1 MENSMQEVETK
12 TKSEKLVPIDTSGEA
27 VDVELKEEKVESVK
41 TPEPT
46 ADTPIVE
53 VQEETTTPPVET
65 KEEELEEYSAGVKKR
80 IDKLTKKM
88 REAERREQA
97 AIDYA
102 KQVKT
107 ESDKLKS
114 TNMVQNE
121 SMLVDREKAL
131 VNQKEF
137 AKRALEAAIQ
147 AQDVEKQVAANQEIS
162 RLTIEDER
170 LKVSKAKALRL
181 KAEAEKE
188 TPVDINKAIDQQ
200 APTQVQEEAPKDPKA
215 EAWAQKND
223 WFGTDNAMTYTA
235 YDIHTDLVKNGVDPR
250 DDEYYNEIDRRIRK
264 EFPHKFEAKSK
275 PTQKVASAV
284 RTTSTGRRTVR
295 LTPSQVAIAKKLG
308 VPLEEYAKHVKEA

>member
-1 MENSMQEVETK
+1 MQQVETK
-12 TKSEKLVPIDTSGEA
+12 QSEKLVPIDTSGEA
-27 VDVELKEEKVESVK
+27 VDIELKEETVTPVK
-41 TPEPT
+41 EVSN
-46 ADTPIVE
+46 DTPIVE
-53 VQEETTTPPVET
+53 IQEEETAPVET

-114 TNMVQNE
+114 SNMIQNE

-131 VNQKEF
+131 VSQKEF
-137 AKRALEAAIQ
+137 AKRAMEAAIN
-147 AQDVEKQVAANQEIS
+147 ANDAEKQVAAQQEIS

-170 LKVSKAKALRL
+170 LKVSKAKAIRR
-181 KAEAEKE
+181 KTEIENEK
-188 TPVDINKAIDQQ
+188 PVDMNQFTNQ
-200 APTQVQEEAPKDPKA
+200 EGQQVQPEAPKDPKA
-215 EAWAQKND
+215 ESWAQKND

-235 YDIHTDLVKNGVDPR
+235 YDIHTDLVQNGVDPR
-250 DDEYYNEIDRRIRK
+250 DDEYYKEIDKRIRQQ
-264 EFPHKFEAKSK
+264 FPHKFEDKPK
-275 PTQKVASAV
+275 PTQKVASAI

-295 LTPSQVAIAKKLG
+295 LTPSQVHIAKRLG

>member
-1 MENSMQEVETK
+1 MENSMQQVETK
-12 TKSEKLVPIDTSGEA
+12 QSEKLVPIDTSGEA
-27 VDVELKEEKVESVK
+27 VDIELKEETVTPVK
-41 TPEPT
+41 EVSD
-46 ADTPIVE
+46 DTPIVE
-53 VQEETTTPPVET
+53 IQEEATPVET
-65 KEEELEEYSAGVKKR
+65 KEEELEEYSTGVKKR

-114 TNMVQNE
+114 SNMIQNE

-131 VNQKEF
+131 VSQKEF
-137 AKRALEAAIQ
+137 AKRAMEAAIN
-147 AQDVEKQVAANQEIS
+147 ANDAEKQVAAQQEIS

-170 LKVSKAKALRL
+170 LKVSKAKAIRR
-181 KAEAEKE
+181 KTEIENEK
-188 TPVDINKAIDQQ
+188 PVDMNQFTNQ
-200 APTQVQEEAPKDPKA
+200 EGQQVQPEAPKDPKA
-215 EAWAQKND
+215 ESWAQKND

-235 YDIHTDLVKNGVDPR
+235 YDIHTDLVQNGVDPR
-250 DDEYYNEIDRRIRK
+250 DDEYYKEIDKRIRQQ
-264 EFPHKFEAKSK
+264 FPHKFEDKPK
-275 PTQKVASAV
+275 PTQKVASAI

-295 LTPSQVAIAKKLG
+295 LTPSQVHIAKRLG

>member
-1 MENSMQEVETK
+1 MQEQTQNDK
-12 TKSEKLVPIDTSGEA
+12 MVPIDTSGEA
-27 VDVELKEEKVESVK
+27 VEVELKEESQTEEVK
-41 TPEPT
+41 TTEPE
-46 ADTPIVE
+46 IQVE
-53 VQEETTTPPVET
+53 EVPQEQPKQEA
-65 KEEELEEYSAGVKKR
+65 KEEELEEYSQSVKRR

-114 TNMVQNE
+114 SSVIQND
-121 SMLVDREKAL
+121 SMLVEREKAL

-137 AKRALEAAIQ
+137 AKRAMEAAVG
-147 AQDVEKQVAANQEIS
+147 AQDIEKQVAAQQEIA

-170 LKVSKAKALRL
+170 LKVSKAKAIQR
-181 KAEAEKE
+181 KAQIES
-188 TPVDINKAIDQQ
+188 
-200 APTQVQEEAPKDPKA
+200 APKEEVEQMINNQPQQQREPDPKA
-215 EAWAQKND
+215 VAWADKND

-235 YDIHTDLVKNGVDPR
+235 YDIHNQLVKEGIDVA
-250 DDEYYNEIDRRIRK
+250 DDDYYTEIDKRIRK
-264 EFPHKFEAKSK
+264 EFPHKFSDGGDVSRPK
-275 PTQKVASAV
+275 QKVAGVVRKSA
-284 RTTSTGRRTVR
+284 TGRRTVK

>member
-1 MENSMQEVETK
+1 MQEVETK

-215 EAWAQKND
+215 EAWAQKNE

>member
-1 MENSMQEVETK
+1 MENSMQQVETK
-12 TKSEKLVPIDTSGEA
+12 QSEKLVPIDTSGEA
-27 VDVELKEEKVESVK
+27 VDIELKEETVTPVK
-41 TPEPT
+41 EVSN
-46 ADTPIVE
+46 DTPIVE
-53 VQEETTTPPVET
+53 IQEEETAPVET

-114 TNMVQNE
+114 SNMIQNE

-131 VNQKEF
+131 VSQKEF
-137 AKRALEAAIQ
+137 AKRAMEAAIN
-147 AQDVEKQVAANQEIS
+147 ANDAEKQVAAQQEIS

-170 LKVSKAKALRL
+170 LKVSKAKAIRR
-181 KAEAEKE
+181 KTEIENEK
-188 TPVDINKAIDQQ
+188 PVDMNQFTNQ
-200 APTQVQEEAPKDPKA
+200 EGQQVQPEAPKDPKA
-215 EAWAQKND
+215 ESWAQKND

-235 YDIHTDLVKNGVDPR
+235 YDIHTDLVQNGVDPR
-250 DDEYYNEIDRRIRK
+250 DDEYYKEIDKRIRQ
-264 EFPHKFEAKSK
+264 EFPHKFEDKPK
-275 PTQKVASAV
+275 PTQKVASAI

-295 LTPSQVAIAKKLG
+295 LTPSQVHIAKRLG

>member
-1 MENSMQEVETK
+1 MENSMQEVQTN
-12 TKSEKLVPIDTSGEA
+12 KSEKLVPIDTSGEA
-27 VDVELKEEKVESVK
+27 IDIELKEDKVENVK
-41 TPEPT
+41 TEEVSS
-46 ADTPIVE
+46 DTPIVE
-53 VQEETTTPPVET
+53 VQEENTPAVET
-65 KEEELEEYSAGVKKR
+65 KEEELEEYSVGVKKR

-102 KQVKT
+102 KQVKS

-114 TNMVQNE
+114 TNIVQNE

-137 AKRALEAAIQ
+137 AKRALEAAIN

-170 LKVSKAKALRL
+170 LKVSKAKALRV
-181 KAEAEKE
+181 KAEAAAAAEK
-188 TPVDINKAIDQQ
+188 PVDVNQAINQQ
-200 APTQVQEEAPKDPKA
+200 TPNAQPEAPRDPKA
-215 EAWAQKND
+215 ESWAEKNE

-235 YDIHTDLVKNGVDPR
+235 YDIHQELVQNGVDPR
-250 DDEYYNEIDRRIRK
+250 EDEYYNEIDRRIRK

>member
-1 MENSMQEVETK
+1 MENSMQEQTQNDK
-12 TKSEKLVPIDTSGEA
+12 MVPIDTSGDA
-27 VDVELKEEKVESVK
+27 VEVELKEESQTEEVK
-41 TPEPT
+41 TTEP
-46 ADTPIVE
+46 E
-53 VQEETTTPPVET
+53 VQVEEVPQEQPKQEA
-65 KEEELEEYSAGVKKR
+65 KEEELEEYSASVKRR

-114 TNMVQNE
+114 SSVIQND
-121 SMLVDREKAL
+121 SMLVEREKAL

-137 AKRALEAAIQ
+137 AKRAMEAAVG
-147 AQDVEKQVAANQEIS
+147 AQDIEKQVAAQQEIA

-170 LKVSKAKALRL
+170 LKVSKAKAIQR
-181 KAEAEKE
+181 KAQIESAPRQEVE
-188 TPVDINKAIDQQ
+188 QIIDNQPQQ
-200 APTQVQEEAPKDPKA
+200 QREPDPKA
-215 EAWAQKND
+215 VAWADKND

-235 YDIHTDLVKNGVDPR
+235 YDIHNQLVKEGIDVA
-250 DDEYYNEIDRRIRK
+250 DDDYYTEIDKRIRK
-264 EFPHKFEAKSK
+264 EFPHKFSDGGDVSRPK
-275 PTQKVASAV
+275 QKVAGVVRKSA
-284 RTTSTGRRTVR
+284 TGRRTVK

>member
-1 MENSMQEVETK
+1 MENSMQQVETK
-12 TKSEKLVPIDTSGEA
+12 QSEKLVPIDTSGEA
-27 VDVELKEEKVESVK
+27 VDIELKEETVTPVK
-41 TPEPT
+41 EVSN
-46 ADTPIVE
+46 DTPIVE
-53 VQEETTTPPVET
+53 IQEEETAPVET

-114 TNMVQNE
+114 SNMIQNE

-131 VNQKEF
+131 VSQKEF
-137 AKRALEAAIQ
+137 AKRAMEAAIN
-147 AQDVEKQVAANQEIS
+147 ANDAEKQVAAQQEIS

-170 LKVSKAKALRL
+170 LKVSKAKAIRR
-181 KAEAEKE
+181 KTEIENEK
-188 TPVDINKAIDQQ
+188 PVDMNQVIDQQ
-200 APTQVQEEAPKDPKA
+200 VPQVPPQVPKDAKA
-215 EAWAQKND
+215 ESWAQNND

-235 YDIHTDLVKNGVDPR
+235 YDIHTDLVQNGVDPR
-250 DDEYYNEIDRRIRK
+250 DDEYYKEIDKRIRK
-264 EFPHKFEAKSK
+264 EFPHKFEDKPK
-275 PTQKVASAV
+275 PTQKVASAI

-295 LTPSQVAIAKKLG
+295 LTPSQVHIAKRLG

>member
-1 MENSMQEVETK
+1 MENSMQEVQTN
-12 TKSEKLVPIDTSGEA
+12 KSEKLVPIDTSGEA
-27 VDVELKEEKVESVK
+27 IDIELKEDKVENVK
-41 TPEPT
+41 TEEVSS
-46 ADTPIVE
+46 DTPIVE
-53 VQEETTTPPVET
+53 VQEENTSAVET
-65 KEEELEEYSAGVKKR
+65 KEEELEEYSVGVKKR

-102 KQVKT
+102 KQVKS

-137 AKRALEAAIQ
+137 AKRALEAAIN

-181 KAEAEKE
+181 KAESEKE
-188 TPVDINKAIDQQ
+188 KPVDVDQVVSQ
-200 APTQVQEEAPKDPKA
+200 QSTGGQPEAPKDPKA
-215 EAWAQKND
+215 EAWAEKNE

-235 YDIHTDLVKNGVDPR
+235 YDIHQELVKNGVDPR